1 MCPVSHVRCH
11 KWLECFPIACIRLK
25 WPYCAIGKL
34 HKLRSCQHR
43 NYCIDVDYIYLW
55 NMKVIQG
62 SLWPIHK
69 RTVHGNCPQWS
80 SGGCSYQQGS
90 VCAVHKGNARDNCTQ
105 GSTVGRCCPQGS
117 MRTVDKQTAGGN
129 CSQGST
135 GGRCCPQ
142 WSMRAVSFHKG
153 IPIYKIKPTSKEE
166 TLFFQ
171 VLF

>member
-1 MCPVSHVRCH
+1 
-11 KWLECFPIACIRLK
+11 
-25 WPYCAIGKL
+25 
-34 HKLRSCQHR
+34 
-43 NYCIDVDYIYLW
+43 
-55 NMKVIQG
+55 MKVIQG

-117 MRTVDKQTAGGN
+117 MRTVHKQTAGGN

-166 TLFFQ
+166 ILYFQ
-171 VLF
+171 VNKHIKSNFKQMKKELSQKSGSKHVLFRKIQLVICQFCMFIQTWLGVG